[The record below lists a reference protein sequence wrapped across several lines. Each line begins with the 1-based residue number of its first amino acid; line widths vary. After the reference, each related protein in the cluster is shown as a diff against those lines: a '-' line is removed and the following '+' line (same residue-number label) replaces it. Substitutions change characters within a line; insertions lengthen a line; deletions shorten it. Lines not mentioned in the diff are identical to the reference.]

1 VPKIKAFNFSSKVRH
16 LHADALFI
24 LYARSVIRI
33 ISSCPTR
40 LFFIDNIPVRAYLFC
55 VLLIFAPLS
64 GEDSIA
70 VDLTQPLFS
79 SKANLLDA

>member
-1 VPKIKAFNFSSKVRH
+1 VKATDKIAVELTLSESRWI
-16 LHADALFI
+16 D
-24 LYARSVIRI
+24 
-33 ISSCPTR
+33 TR